1 MMTFG
6 GGGRGVIK
14 NYVKKVKKKKFPLSN
29 LHCYTV
35 TIILS
40 IHKRYL
46 GFK

>member
-14 NYVKKVKKKKFPLSN
+14 NYVKKKKFPLSN